1 MTASTEEECDMDEIL
16 TANEAADY
24 LKINVRTVYRL
35 IREGRI
41 PGRKVGGSW
50 RFRKDILDDWLAG
63 FGDILPEFLERDL
76 PDGHG

>member
-1 MTASTEEECDMDEIL
+1 MTASTEREGHMDEIL

-24 LKINVRTVYRL
+24 LKINVRTIYRL

-63 FGDILPEFLERDL
+63 SGDILPEFFEQDL